1 MKKKC
6 VNFIKTFFIVFTV
19 LGLLTFQSCSNSD
32 FTENEE
38 STPPE
43 VKIEELQSFS
53 ASDLQEMKEV
63 LKSSGVNLDDLDV
76 YAGQAQTVEGSNQSK
91 APSVAS
97 ILVKAIKVT
106 TTTNHPDGSGTK
118 IPISGVLLV
127 PRLNLFSLRL
137 VVSPVPTYSNNED
150 APSNLFKS
158 LTPSG
163 ESGDLDMLYF
173 WIVQATQGFA
183 VLFPDYPGFGD
194 SYQKAFIPYLTKTPM
209 VNSTIDLIKASQEAL
224 KKNRYSYKPDFILTG
239 YSLGGYV
246 ATAVAKELDNNTQ
259 LPVKLTIAGGA
270 PVDLND
276 IIVKAS
282 KETQLASS
290 VVFPYTLLS
299 YIKNENV
306 NFSLQ
311 DILKAPYDKAY
322 LEEQFNGTHSMAY
335 IGNKFSKITSE
346 LFTDD
351 VVANFEKDAKYT
363 TLRNLLTKNSIE
375 PWKNKKK
382 LIFIHGTADDLVYYA
397 STQNFYD
404 EQKKLGGNTSFSS
417 IIGGDHITT
426 IIAYYIE
433 TSVLLLTNK

>member
-1 MKKKC
+1 MKTKSI
-6 VNFIKTFFIVFTV
+6 NFIKTFFIVFTTF
-19 LGLLTFQSCSNSD
+19 GFLTFQSCSNSD

-38 STPPE
+38 NTPPE

-76 YAGQAQTVEGSNQSK
+76 YAGQPETTESSSQSK

-106 TTTNHPDGSGTK
+106 TTTKHPNGTGT
-118 IPISGVLLV
+118 IPLSGVLLV

-137 VVSPVPTYSNNED
+137 VVAPVPTYTNNED

-270 PVDLND
+270 PVDIND

-290 VVFPYTLLS
+290 IVFPYTLLS
-299 YIKNENV
+299 YLKNENV

-322 LEEQFNGTHSMAY
+322 LEEQFNGTHSISY
-335 IGNKFSKITSE
+335 IGDKFSKTTSE

-351 VVANFEKDAKYT
+351 IVANFEKDAKYT
-363 TLRNLLTKNSIE
+363 TLRNLLIKNSIE

-382 LIFIHGTADDLVYYA
+382 LIFIHGTSDDLVYYA

-404 EQKKLGGNTSFSS
+404 EQKKLGGNTLFYP
-417 IIGGDHITT
+417 ITGGDHITT
-426 IIAYYIE
+426 MVAYYLQ
-433 TSVLLLTNK
+433 TSALLLSNK

>member
-1 MKKKC
+1 MKTKN
-6 VNFIKTFFIVFTV
+6 VNFIKTFFIVFTT
-19 LGLLTFQSCSNSD
+19 LGFLTFQSCSYSD
-32 FTENEE
+32 F
-38 STPPE
+38 
-43 VKIEELQSFS
+43 IEEENQPIEIQTEDLQSFD
-53 ASDLQEMKEV
+53 ASDLQEMKEI
-63 LKSSGVNLDDLDV
+63 LKSSGINLDNLDV
-76 YAGQAQTVEGSNQSK
+76 YADQPETTGSSSQSK
-91 APSVAS
+91 ASSVAS

-106 TTTNHPDGSGTK
+106 TTTKHPNGTGT
-118 IPISGVLLV
+118 IPLSGVLLV

-137 VVSPVPTYSNNED
+137 VVATVPTYTKNED

-163 ESGDLDMLYF
+163 EIGDLDMLYF
-173 WIVQATQGFA
+173 WILQATQGFA

-194 SYQKAFIPYLTKTPM
+194 SYQKAFIPYLTKAPM

-224 KKNRYSYKPDFILTG
+224 KKNRYNYKPDLILTG

-246 ATAVAKELDNNTQ
+246 ATAVAKELDNSTQ

-270 PVDLND
+270 PLTLND
-276 IIVKAS
+276 IIIKAS
-282 KETQLASS
+282 KETTLASS

-311 DILKAPYDKAY
+311 DILKAPYNINY
-322 LEEQFNGTHSMAY
+322 LQEQFNGLHSMSY
-335 IGNKFSKITSE
+335 VGNKFSKKASE

-351 VVANFEKDAKYT
+351 VVANFEKDPKYAT
-363 TLRNLLTKNSIE
+363 VRNLLTKNSIE
-375 PWKNKKK
+375 PWENKKK
-382 LIFIHGTADDLVYYA
+382 LIFIHGTSDDLVYYS
-397 STQNFYD
+397 STRNFF
-404 EQKKLGGNTSFSS
+404 EAQKELGGNTLFYP

-433 TSVLLLTNK
+433 TSVLLLVNK